1 MIEMEPWHLIAMII
15 SIITL
20 LGTIEWRGSS
30 KRAQIYI
37 RLDATKKL
45 LREELV
51 RKDVNQA
58 NMKHQDDQITE
69 LKKELDIIKTQTALL
84 PGLQHHIQMIMAKLE
99 INAR

>member
-1 MIEMEPWHLIAMII
+1 MIEMEPWHLIMMILA
-15 SIITL
+15 IITL

-58 NMKHQDDQITE
+58 NMENQDTRIAD
-69 LKKELDIIKTQTALL
+69 LKKELDVIKTQTALL
-84 PGLQHHIQMIMAKLE
+84 PALQQHIQMIMAKL
-99 INAR
+99 NVNVG